1 MPMDLSQ
8 IGREIGPN
16 EIRWTPDES
25 MLYALGVGAGTNEL
39 AFTSENTEGVAQRV
53 LPTFVTTVG
62 RGGGAGQVDVLS
74 FGSYGAHQVVH
85 ASHKV
90 ELHRALEPQGRALAT
105 MRVAGIW
112 DKRAGAL
119 VELETTARDADTGEV
134 MFRNIASLL
143 VLGEG
148 GFGGPHGPVLGGPRH
163 PGREPEHTISE
174 VTRPEQA
181 LIYRLAGDHSRIHS
195 DPSVARLAGFE
206 RPILHGLCTFG
217 YAGRAL
223 LNAVCDGDP
232 ARFRSMSARF
242 AKPGFPGDLL
252 TTRIWVDGDSAVFE
266 TRSRRGEAL
275 VERGA
280 FTFIKSQR

>member
-16 EIRWTPDES
+16 EIRWTPDDS
-25 MLYALGVGAGTNEL
+25 ILYALAVGAGTNEL
-39 AFTSENTEGVAQRV
+39 AFTTENTEGVCQRV

-74 FGSYGAHQVVH
+74 FGSYAAHQVVQ

-90 ELHRALEPQGRALAT
+90 ELYRALEPQGRALAT

-119 VELETTARDADTGEV
+119 VELETTARDAETGEV

-148 GFGGPHGPVLGGPRH
+148 GFGGSHGRVLGGSRH
-163 PGREPEHTISE
+163 PAREPDHTISE

-181 LIYRLAGDHSRIHS
+181 LLYRLSGDHSRIHS
-195 DPSVARLAGFE
+195 DPAVSRLASFE
-206 RPILHGLCTFG
+206 RPILHGLCSFG

-223 LNAVCDGDP
+223 LYAVCDGDP

-242 AKPGFPGDLL
+242 AKPGYPGDLL
-252 TTRIWVDGDSAVFE
+252 TTRIWVDGDMAQFE
-266 TRSRRGEAL
+266 TRSQRGEAL

-280 FTFIKSQR
+280 FTFIKSQD

>member
-1 MPMDLSQ
+1 MDLSQ

-16 EIRWTPDES
+16 EIRWTPDECI
-25 MLYALGVGAGTNEL
+25 LYALGVGAGTSEL
-39 AFTSENTEGVAQRV
+39 AFTTENTEGVSQRV

-74 FGSYGAHQVVH
+74 FGTYGPHQVVH
-85 ASHKV
+85 ANHKV
-90 ELHRALEPQGRALAT
+90 ELRRALPPEGRALAT

-134 MFRNIASLL
+134 MFRNIASLF

-163 PGREPEHTISE
+163 PAREPDHTVAE

-181 LIYRLAGDHSRIHS
+181 LIYRLSGDHNRIHS
-195 DPSVARLAGFE
+195 DPAVSRLANFE
-206 RPILHGLCTFG
+206 RPILHGLCSFG

-223 LNAVCDGDP
+223 LHEVCNGDP
-232 ARFRSMSARF
+232 ACFRSMSARF
-242 AKPGFPGDLL
+242 AKPGYPEDTL
-252 TTRIWVDGDSAVFE
+252 TTRIWVDDELAQFE
-266 TRSRRGEAL
+266 TRSQRDEVL
-275 VERGA
+275 VERGV
-280 FTFIKSQR
+280 FTFAKSQG